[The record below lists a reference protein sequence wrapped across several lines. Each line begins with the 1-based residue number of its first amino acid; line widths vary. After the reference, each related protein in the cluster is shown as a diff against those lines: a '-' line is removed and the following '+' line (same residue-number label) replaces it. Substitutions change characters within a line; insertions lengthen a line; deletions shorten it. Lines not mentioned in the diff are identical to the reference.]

1 MKKKNLIFFVVI
13 TTLACSA
20 FIFSSYTKNEKAYF
34 DIGEFFIPSGHMGC
48 AESNPN
54 IAINPFDF
62 TLPHSGPACIRVE
75 ITKWDNCGNIIWA
88 GVYWQNKEN
97 NWGKES
103 GEDFSG
109 KGFTKVTFWA
119 KGHKGKEVVIF
130 GSGGTNENNKLQ
142 YKDSYNKRYTT
153 EGKNVIL
160 SSQWKQYVIDLTG
173 ADLSSVI
180 GGFFFSV
187 EERANQEG
195 LIFYLDDIYFE

>member
-1 MKKKNLIFFVVI
+1 MQVRIWN
-13 TTLACSA
+13 TL
-20 FIFSSYTKNEKAYF
+20 EK
-34 DIGEFFIPSGHMGC
+34 
-48 AESNPN
+48 
-54 IAINPFDF
+54 
-62 TLPHSGPACIRVE
+62 TVE
-75 ITKWDNCGNIIWA
+75 
-88 GVYWQNKEN
+88 
-97 NWGKES
+97 
-103 GEDFSG
+103 
-109 KGFTKVTFWA
+109 KGGWK
-119 KGHKGKEVVIF
+119 
-130 GSGGTNENNKLQ
+130 NENNKLQ